1 MCGSIERFP
10 GSPLSRRS
18 ALLLIK
24 LGTSQRMARANGLE
38 RWKLGETWRWSA
50 ATRIRALHSGAIMVG
65 VLGQQQ
71 NNKQRVKVSAAMLIF
86 YLLAVWAFAMSLD
99 TPALL

>member
-1 MCGSIERFP
+1 
-10 GSPLSRRS
+10 
-18 ALLLIK
+18 
-24 LGTSQRMARANGLE
+24 
-38 RWKLGETWRWSA
+38 
-50 ATRIRALHSGAIMVG
+50 MVG